1 MSPLFS
7 ALFTGWEWRVDVLI
21 VLLTLTALYLSGW
34 LRLRRRGAKLANG
47 WRLAAYLSGIFLLAL
62 AIMSPIDALGG
73 QLLFMHMIQHKI
85 VVMAAAPLLWLGNPF
100 PIGLWALPTVARRPV
115 ASLFTHHSPFRQALT
130 AVTQPGIAWLV
141 FIFVYIGWH
150 DGNLYNQALQK
161 DWVHDIQHITFF
173 LAAMLFWWHVV
184 GAAPHLHKRLPAWA
198 VVAYLLLAV
207 PPNAIAGVAIAGT
220 PEVIYTYYNSVP
232 RIWGFTAIEDQMTAG
247 AIMWIQGSEML
258 IQAALIVIAVNWV
271 RAGKGQ
277 QSQSGAT
284 ISDEALIAPGLEH
297 RVLQN
302 KWRQANADRLKHRDS
317 VQAS

>member
-7 ALFTGWEWRVDVLI
+7 ALLTGWEWRVDVLI
-21 VLLTLTALYLSGW
+21 VLFTLTAFYLCGW
-34 LRLRRRGAKLANG
+34 LRLRRQRAKLASG
-47 WRLAAYLSGIFLLAL
+47 WRLAAYLTGIFLLAV

-73 QLLFMHMIQHKI
+73 QLFFMHMIQHKI

-100 PIGLWALPTVARRPV
+100 PMGLWALPLAARRPV
-115 ASLFTHHSPFRQALT
+115 ASLFTRQSPFRQLLT
-130 AVTQPGIAWLV
+130 TVTQPGIAWLI

-150 DGNLYNQALQK
+150 DGNLYNLALQK

-198 VVAYLLLAV
+198 IVAYLLLAV
-207 PPNAIAGVAIAGT
+207 PPNAITGVAIAGT

-232 RIWGFTAIEDQMTAG
+232 RIWGFSVIEDQMTAG

-258 IQAALIVIAVNWV
+258 IQAALIVIAVDWV

-277 QSQSGAT
+277 RPQSGAA

-302 KWRQANADRLKHRDS
+302 KWRQAHADRLKHRDS
-317 VQAS
+317 VQTS